1 MSQRMDYDEPD
12 GQQQVPP
19 FDSYQSGYR
28 DPFAS
33 SFGQKIPAGSSGIR
47 TATAGQRLALAIV
60 SLCLLPA
67 FAGIIFGISV
77 PLAGFF
83 GLVGG
88 LIGFGLVCV
97 TIIAVNFVFN
107 RGN

>member
-1 MSQRMDYDEPD
+1 MSQRMEYDEPGD
-12 GQQQVPP
+12 QRQSAA

-28 DPFAS
+28 EPFAS
-33 SFGQKIPAGSSGIR
+33 TFGQKIPTGSHTPS
-47 TATAGQRLALAIV
+47 AGQRLALAIV

-67 FAGIIFGISV
+67 LAGIIFGISV
-77 PLAGFF
+77 PLGSFF

-97 TIIAVNFVFN
+97 TVIAVNFVFN

>member
-1 MSQRMDYDEPD
+1 MSQRMDYDEPG

-28 DPFAS
+28 DPFANS
-33 SFGQKIPAGSSGIR
+33 YGQKIPSGLGSSH
-47 TATAGQRLALAIV
+47 TPSAGQRLALAIV
-60 SLCLLPA
+60 SLAMLVPIT
-67 FAGIIFGISV
+67 GIVLGIAASTG
-77 PLAGFF
+77 AFF

-88 LIGFGLVCV
+88 LIGLGVICI

-107 RGN
+107 RGS

>member
-19 FDSYQSGYR
+19 FDSYQSGYNS
-28 DPFAS
+28 FAS
-33 SFGQKIPAGSSGIR
+33 SFGQKIPAGSGGSR
-47 TATAGQRLALAIV
+47 SATAGQRLALAIV

-88 LIGFGLVCV
+88 LIGFGLVCI

-107 RGN
+107 RGS

>member
-1 MSQRMDYDEPD
+1 MSQRMDYDEPG

-28 DPFAS
+28 EPFANS
-33 SFGQKIPAGSSGIR
+33 YGQKIPSGSR

-88 LIGFGLVCV
+88 LIGFGLVCITV
-97 TIIAVNFVFN
+97 IAVNFVFN

>member
-1 MSQRMDYDEPD
+1 MSQRMDYDEPG
-12 GQQQVPP
+12 GQQQGTT

-28 DPFAS
+28 EPFS
-33 SFGQKIPAGSSGIR
+33 STFGQKIPTGSS
-47 TATAGQRLALAIV
+47 TASAGQRLALAIV

-67 FAGIIFGISV
+67 FAAIIFGISV
-77 PLAGFF
+77 PLLGVF

-88 LIGFGLVCV
+88 LIGLGLVCI

>member
-1 MSQRMDYDEPD
+1 MSQRMDYDEPE
-12 GQQQVPP
+12 GQQQGST

-33 SFGQKIPAGSSGIR
+33 TFGQKIPTGSHTPS
-47 TATAGQRLALAIV
+47 AGQRLALAIV

-77 PLAGFF
+77 PLGGFF

-88 LIGFGLVCV
+88 LIGFGIVCITV
-97 TIIAVNFVFN
+97 IAVNFVFN